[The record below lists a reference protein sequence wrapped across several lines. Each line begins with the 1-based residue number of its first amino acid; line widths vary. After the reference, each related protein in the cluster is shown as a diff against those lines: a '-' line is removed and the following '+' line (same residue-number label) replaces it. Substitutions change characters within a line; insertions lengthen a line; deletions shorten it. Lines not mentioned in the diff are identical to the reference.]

1 MTRKPLLITI
11 FLILGYGFWVSPDL
25 KTIAAGVSISLLGMM
40 SLEDGF
46 KSFTGGVLEKFLQ
59 KTTDTTFKSLSFG
72 VVSTTL
78 MQSSSLISVIT
89 ISFISAGLIAL
100 GSGIGIIF
108 GANLG
113 TTTGAWLVA
122 GLGLKV
128 DIAAYAMPMLVFG
141 VILMFQKDEKAL
153 RGAGYLLAGLGF
165 LFLGIAFMKEGFET
179 FREQF
184 DLAQFAVGG
193 FAGLM
198 LYTTIGIAAT
208 VVMQSSHATL
218 ILTITALAAGQVSY
232 ENALALAIGS
242 NVGTTITAVL
252 GALSAN
258 AAGRRLAG
266 AHLIFNLT
274 TGLIAILFI
283 QQFGTAVNW
292 TSDLLGIAEDN
303 YTLKLAVFHTLFNLV
318 GVALMV
324 PLIGLLVR
332 LLEGV
337 IPEKKEGMELARP
350 LYLSES
356 AMQFPDTA
364 FNVLRQEIRHMA
376 DNTFEILA
384 QGLNLHRE
392 DILSRDSLTE
402 IVARAEP
409 RMAVDVEDL
418 YHRRVKPLYS
428 ACLDFSTR
436 AEAGMLPQQISVLH
450 QMKQGARRVVDA
462 IKLMREMQPNFR
474 TYASSNN
481 AYMRGEYNKLRRH
494 LARLLRALFGM
505 EDIHDLAAIRDRIGQ
520 LRLEMEEDDAVANG
534 TLDKLIREGL
544 ISSEMATSLMN
555 DSAFAYE
562 LHTSLIE
569 AAEALFGSVTT
580 WEKQSELVEPALES
594 ALDQKQ
600 TEIARRLKDEQAEI
614 DALKMKAS

>member
-1 MTRKPLLITI
+1 MTRKPLLIAI

-25 KTIAAGVSISLLGMM
+25 KTIAAGVSIFLLGMM

-141 VILMFQKDEKAL
+141 VILMFQKDHKTL

-165 LFLGIAFMKEGFET
+165 LFLGIAFMKDGFET
-179 FREQF
+179 FRQQF
-184 DLAQFAVGG
+184 DLTQFAVEG

-198 LYTTIGIAAT
+198 LYTAIGIAAT

-242 NVGTTITAVL
+242 NVGTTVTAVL

-258 AAGRRLAG
+258 AAGKRLAG
-266 AHLIFNLT
+266 AHLIFNLS

-283 QQFGTAVNW
+283 QQFGAAVNW
-292 TSDLLGIAEDN
+292 TSDLVGIAPDD

-318 GVALMV
+318 GVGLMV
-324 PLIGLLVR
+324 PLIGLMVKF
-332 LLEGV
+332 LESF
-337 IPEKKEGMELARP
+337 IPEKEEGPEVARP

-356 AMQFPDTA
+356 AMLFPDTA
-364 FNVLRQEIRHMA
+364 FNVLRQEMRHMA
-376 DNTFEILA
+376 DNTFETLA
-384 QGLNLHRE
+384 HGMNLHRK
-392 DILSRDSLTE
+392 DILSKASLTE
-402 IVARAEP
+402 IVARSEAD
-409 RMAVDVEDL
+409 MAIEVEDL

-436 AEAGMLPQQISVLH
+436 AEAGMLPQQISALS

-462 IKLMREMQPNFR
+462 IKLMREMQ
-474 TYASSNN
+474 SNLSI
-481 AYMRGEYNKLRRH
+481 Y
-494 LARLLRALFGM
+494 
-505 EDIHDLAAIRDRIGQ
+505 
-520 LRLEMEEDDAVANG
+520 
-534 TLDKLIREGL
+534 
-544 ISSEMATSLMN
+544 ATSDN
-555 DSAFAYE
+555 A
-562 LHTSLIE
+562 
-569 AAEALFGSVTT
+569 
-580 WEKQSELVEPALES
+580 
-594 ALDQKQ
+594 
-600 TEIARRLKDEQAEI
+600 
-614 DALKMKAS
+614 